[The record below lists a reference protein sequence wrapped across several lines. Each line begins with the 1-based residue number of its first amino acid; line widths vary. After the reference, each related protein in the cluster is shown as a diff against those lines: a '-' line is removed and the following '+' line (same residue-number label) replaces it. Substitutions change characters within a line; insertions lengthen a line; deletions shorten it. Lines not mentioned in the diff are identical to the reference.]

1 MSSKTDMTLAE
12 KIDAKLEKWRNKP
25 RSKSIL
31 EVWGRLY
38 DGPAGFILFQIVAI
52 PVLVCFS
59 VVEKLGNYWWS
70 YVLAG
75 IFAMVAL
82 AISLSILSRVSRK
95 VTPSPE
101 EE

>member
-1 MSSKTDMTLAE
+1 MNLAE
-12 KIDAKLEKWRNKP
+12 KIDVKLEKWRNKP

-52 PVLVCFS
+52 PLLVCFS

-75 IFAMVAL
+75 LFAMVTL
-82 AISLSILSRVSRK
+82 AISLSILSRVTRK
-95 VTPSPE
+95 GTPAPE

>member
-1 MSSKTDMTLAE
+1 MNWAE

-31 EVWGRLY
+31 EAWGRLY
-38 DGPAGFILFQIVAI
+38 DGPSGFILFQFVAI
-52 PVLVCFS
+52 PVIVCIS

-70 YVLAG
+70 YVLASV
-75 IFAMVAL
+75 FAMAAL
-82 AISLSILSRVSRK
+82 AIALSIWSRVTRK
-95 VTPSPE
+95 GTPAPDE

>member
-1 MSSKTDMTLAE
+1 MNLAE

-25 RSKSIL
+25 HSKSIL

-38 DGPAGFILFQIVAI
+38 DGPYGFILFHFVAI
-52 PVLVCFS
+52 PVMVCFS

-75 IFAMVAL
+75 VFAMVAL
-82 AISLSILSRVSRK
+82 AISLSILSRVTK
-95 VTPSPE
+95 KGTPTPE

>member
-1 MSSKTDMTLAE
+1 MNWAE

-31 EVWGRLY
+31 EAWGRLY

-52 PVLVCFS
+52 PVIVCIS

-75 IFAMVAL
+75 VFAMAAVA
-82 AISLSILSRVSRK
+82 IVLSIWSDETAK
-95 VTPSPE
+95 
-101 EE
+101 

>member
-1 MSSKTDMTLAE
+1 MNLAE

-25 RSKSIL
+25 HAKSIL

-38 DGPAGFILFQIVAI
+38 DGPAGFIFFHLFAI
-52 PVLVCFS
+52 PVIVCFS

-75 IFAMVAL
+75 LFAMVTL
-82 AISLSILSRVSRK
+82 AISLSILSRVTRK
-95 VTPSPE
+95 GTPAPE

>member
-1 MSSKTDMTLAE
+1 MNWAE
-12 KIDAKLEKWRNKP
+12 KIDDKLEKWRNKP

-31 EVWGRLY
+31 EAWGRLY
-38 DGPAGFILFQIVAI
+38 DGPSGFILFHFVVI
-52 PVLVCFS
+52 PVIVCIS

-75 IFAMVAL
+75 VFAMVAL
-82 AISLSILSRVSRK
+82 AISLSILSK
-95 VTPSPE
+95 VTRKGIPAPE